1 MVSLTH
7 PLLLYLKASCSYVFS
22 NIVLCVFCLQVHYYV
37 QSHIQINEYRDRV
50 ILVGF
55 NHWSVLIFVV
65 A

>member
-7 PLLLYLKASCSYVFS
+7 RLLLYLKHRVHLYP
-22 NIVLCVFCLQVHYYV
+22 NIVLRVFCLQVHYYV

-55 NHWSVLIFVV
+55 NRWSVLIFIV